1 MSSFSKKRL
10 RRDLKES
17 AKIYEQLQKEQM
29 EYLAVELRKIKTTM
43 DEVVETIESSIEGSV
58 TEEIIKEVVGLV
70 SVKNEVRDE
79 FIGAI
84 VNKLLINYNLVDA
97 EKV

>member
-1 MSSFSKKRL
+1 MSSFSKKGL

-43 DEVVETIESSIEGSV
+43 DEVVETIESSIEGPV
-58 TEEIIKEVVGLV
+58 TEEIIREVVGLV

-84 VNKLLINYNLVDA
+84 VNKLLTNYNLIDV
-97 EKV
+97 EKA